1 MLSELTG
8 DLEVARSRYEAAAAY
23 AETSIGGLLR
33 LGDLDLRENDAS
45 GALDHYAL
53 AEAAVRKHEA
63 AADDVDDGRRPG
75 RPARASTSTT
85 TAASRC
91 S

>member
-8 DLEVARSRYEAAAAY
+8 DLGMARSRYEVAAASTEA
-23 AETSIGGLLR
+23 SIGGLVR

-53 AEAAVRKHEA
+53 AEGGRAIAGEP
-63 AADDVDDGRRPG
+63 ADGVVDG
-75 RPARASTSTT
+75 
-85 TAASRC
+85 
-91 S
+91 